1 MNNPLRF
8 SSLERKVVMGEEIT
22 ERYYVRR
29 REFLNEYSELPA
41 FIIGIVEDTR
51 WLADDDA
58 DQRWNNGE
66 IMLVLADCY
75 RRVNFEFSMY
85 DAADRAHTLR
95 KISLIAEVVNA
106 VRDAIALEV
115 ESRNARPVKTQP
127 STTEPDSH
135 AAEVLEVTS
144 RDAQWVTTEPAET
157 EAVPRAQVFTSHII
171 TLGL

>member
-1 MNNPLRF
+1 
-8 SSLERKVVMGEEIT
+8 MGEEIT

-51 WLADDDA
+51 EMPDDDP
-58 DQRWNNGE
+58 DRWNNGE
-66 IMLVLADCY
+66 IMLALADCY
-75 RRVNFEFSMY
+75 RRVNFDFSMY
-85 DAADRAHTLR
+85 DAAERANSLR

-115 ESRNARPVKTQP
+115 ESRNARPIKTEP
-127 STTEPDSH
+127 LTTELDSRTPD
-135 AAEVLEVTS
+135 ALEVTLQ
-144 RDAQWVTTEPAET
+144 DAPPVTTEPAET
-157 EAVPRAQVFTSHII
+157 KTASRARVFTSHII